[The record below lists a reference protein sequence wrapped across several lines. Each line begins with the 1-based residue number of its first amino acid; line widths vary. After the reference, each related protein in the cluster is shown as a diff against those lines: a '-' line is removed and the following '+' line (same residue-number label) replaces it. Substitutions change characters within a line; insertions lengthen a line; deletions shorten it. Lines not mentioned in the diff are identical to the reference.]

1 MAISFPLFPRDP
13 ESQLHLAALQA
24 LSHKIS
30 LREDISETLNLTRA
44 FLHVISD
51 SPYNYDYVY
60 FRLHQG
66 LSEDYVSLKDHYN
79 HYIYRQGMEYM
90 LGVLNREIGDF
101 ADYFNDFQV
110 IMDNIDKRSKYDQAY
125 APLNTLIWGL
135 YCSMYD
141 RKKLKAYLNKS
152 VEILVQIKSE
162 EHLVM
167 CN

>member
-24 LSHKIS
+24 LSHNIS
-30 LREDISETLNLTRA
+30 LRGNMSETLNLTRA
-44 FLHVISD
+44 FIHVISD

-66 LSEDYVSLKDHYN
+66 LSEDYLALKDHYN
-79 HYIYRQGMEYM
+79 HYIYSQGMEHM
-90 LGVLNREIGDF
+90 LEVLNRELGDF
-101 ADYFNDFQV
+101 MDYFNDFQI

-125 APLNTLIWGL
+125 APLNVLIWGL

-141 RKKLKAYLNKS
+141 RKKLNAYLNKS
-152 VEILVQIKSE
+152 VQILTQIKLE
-162 EHLVM
+162 EHQVM